1 MISPRKHL
9 RPSHPRP
16 QGPAE
21 GLQVLFSPSG
31 SLHKNLQ
38 GLFVHKHNKN

>member
-9 RPSHPRP
+9 RPSHP
-16 QGPAE
+16 GPKARRK